1 MYSPMRRWT
10 QGARKG
16 SKIDRAE
23 FSRVLRIYIYIRD
36 CLKAP
41 PASISKSY
49 SALRDEAVEWVQV
62 DRKNPEQVFRRAVAI
77 SELYCEP

>member
-1 MYSPMRRWT
+1 MYCPMRRWT

-23 FSRVLRIYIYIRD
+23 FSRVLRIYNIYIRD
-36 CLKAP
+36 SLKAP

-49 SALRDEAVEWVQV
+49 SALRDEAVQWVQV

-77 SELYCEP
+77 A